1 MFEDSLFESSGRLK
15 TKKKFTVFASF
26 LLQCT
31 IIGIMILIPL
41 IYTEALPKRELLTF
55 LMAPP
60 PPPPPPPPPALAP
73 KVIVRPKV
81 APPPQEMVQPKAIP
95 KQVARIVEEPPPPPG
110 PVGGVVGGTGGIA
123 GGTGTLLQ
131 GIIAAAPPPPPP
143 PPPVEKVPERIRVG
157 GNVQSAKL
165 ADQPKPVYPPLAR
178 QARIQ
183 GTVRLEAVISKEGT
197 IENLTVV
204 SGHPLLIQAA
214 LDAVKRWRYQP
225 TMLNGVPVEVVTTV
239 DVNFTLGN

>member
-1 MFEDSLFESSGRLK
+1 MFEDSLFESGGRLK

-26 LLQCT
+26 IIQST
-31 IIGIMILIPL
+31 IIGILVLIPL
-41 IYTEALPKRELLTF
+41 IYTEALPKHELLTF

-60 PPPPPPPPPALAP
+60 PPPPPPPPPAMAP
-73 KVIVRPKV
+73 KVIVKPKA

-95 KQVARIVEEPPPPPG
+95 KQVARIVEEPPPPTTMA
-110 PVGGVVGGTGGIA
+110 GGVVGGIAGGIGGGTTGGIL
-123 GGTGTLLQ
+123 G

-143 PPPVEKVPERIRVG
+143 PPPPQERIRVG
-157 GNVQSAKL
+157 GAVQQANL
-165 ADQPKPVYPPLAR
+165 IAQPKPVYPPLAR

-183 GTVRLEAVISKEGT
+183 GTVKLEAVISKEGT

-214 LDAVKRWRYQP
+214 LDAVKQWKYKP